1 MSTLEETIETTSLLT
16 LADRLAFMKLPLEER
31 RRILAE
37 QAEEMA
43 AAYEDESL
51 RAERELWQRGNIVD

>member
-37 QAEEMA
+37 LADSMA
-43 AAYEDESL
+43 ADYEDESL

>member
-37 QAEEMA
+37 QADSMA
-43 AAYEDESL
+43 ADYEDESL